1 MAWDKKLIAWY
12 ADNHRKLPWR
22 STTDPYRIWVSEI
35 ILQQTRVDQGTGYY
49 HNFIQR
55 FPDVHSLAA
64 AGEDEVLKIWQGLG
78 YYSRARNMH
87 KTARIIAEKHAGSFP
102 QTYEELI
109 QLKGI
114 GPYTAA
120 AIASICFNQPHP
132 VIDGNVYRVI
142 SRWFAI
148 EQPIDSLPGKNM
160 IVKALNE
167 IFDHDNPGT
176 FNQAL
181 MEFGATVCTP
191 KNPACSSC
199 IFQNQCSAY
208 HSQLVG
214 TLPKKSKSAKTQK
227 RYFHYLVPI
236 FAEEKSIFTLI
247 KKRPETDIWAG
258 LYDFPMIESSEALAL
273 DALCG
278 TAAWQQFFPDAQP
291 QVYHV
296 SKAYKHQLTHR
307 QIFATFYI
315 LELKKHADINFRGTA
330 VKPGSIDSYPLPRL
344 VDIFIGENKIFQQ
357 FISGKNDYKSL
368 STINFAE

>member
-64 AGEDEVLKIWQGLG
+64 TDEDEVLKIWQGLG

-87 KTARIIAEKHAGSFP
+87 HTAKVIVEEHAGNFP
-102 QTYEELI
+102 ETYHELI
-109 QLKGI
+109 KLKGI

-120 AIASICFNQPHP
+120 AISSICFNKPHP
-132 VIDGNVYRVI
+132 VIDGNVLRLI

-148 EQPIDSLPGKNM
+148 EQPIDTSTGKNM
-160 IVKALNE
+160 IVEALVE

-191 KNPACSSC
+191 KNPACRDC
-199 IFQNQCSAY
+199 IFQRQCSAY
-208 HSQLVG
+208 NKQLVG
-214 TLPKKSKSAKTQK
+214 ILPKKSKSAKTRK

-236 FAEEKSIFTLI
+236 FAEGKNIFTIL

-258 LYDFPMIESSEALAL
+258 LYDFPMIESMEPLALEALTST
-273 DALCG
+273 D
-278 TAAWQQFFPDAQP
+278 AWQHFFPITQP
-291 QVYHV
+291 QVIDV
-296 SKAYKHQLTHR
+296 SKTYKHQLTHQ

-315 LELKKHADINFRGTA
+315 LGLKKNADINFRGTA
-330 VKPGSIDSYPLPRL
+330 EKLDSIESYPLPRL
-344 VDIFIGENKIFQQ
+344 VDKFIEENKTFQQ
-357 FISGKNDYKSL
+357 FISGKHDYKSFS
-368 STINFAE
+368 STNFAE